1 LDRGREMRQLHEVV
15 LCPLLSGSCGAEKYY
30 NYGIS
35 NVHEIIQ
42 LVSHTGLPGQGCGV

>member
-1 LDRGREMRQLHEVV
+1 MQRSHQVV

-42 LVSHTGLPGQGCGV
+42 LVHHMVLLGQGCGI

>member
-1 LDRGREMRQLHEVV
+1 MQRLHEVV

-35 NVHEIIQ
+35 NVREIVQ
-42 LVSHTGLPGQGCGV
+42 LVNHTGLLGRGC